1 MPKESRLDG
10 LVALCHRRWSIPLLA
25 LLADGGG
32 RRFVE
37 FQQSLGIGRQAL
49 RDNLDRL
56 IDLGLLRRN
65 PGHGH
70 PLRPEY
76 LLNRRVGR
84 LPRACADLQDFI
96 ARKGLNEP
104 ASLKWSLPVLAAI
117 AQGAERYGEIRKRLK
132 GISPRALAMAL
143 RELEDSGLLIRIV
156 TDAHPP
162 GVSYRLSSLG
172 KNLSRRLGPLL
183 ASRLPAPLD

>member
-1 MPKESRLDG
+1 MSKQARLDG

-25 LLADGGG
+25 FLAEGGG

-37 FQQSLGIGRQAL
+37 FQQSLPIGRQAL

-56 IDLGLLRRN
+56 IELGLLRRN

-76 LLNRRVGR
+76 LLRRKASK
-84 LPRACADLQDFI
+84 LAFLCADLSVFLE
-96 ARKGLNEP
+96 RKGLENC
-104 ASLKWSLPVLAAI
+104 ASLKWSLPVLAAV
-117 AQGAERYGEIRKRLK
+117 AGGSERYGQIRERLDT
-132 GISPRALAMAL
+132 ISPRALAMAL
-143 RELEDSGLLIRIV
+143 QELEDSGLLIRII

-162 GVSYRLSSLG
+162 GVSYRLSSPGRALA
-172 KNLSRRLGPLL
+172 RRL
-183 ASRLPAPLD
+183 APIRSFKMPEALD